1 MEDNLSDNE
10 NMLQTQVDEETNVN
24 DSDDNEVYNDI
35 SEGVLEYSNKVNAD
49 LIIIMTQKELE
60 WSKFIIGTESQQ
72 IINNSDIPVCSIRP
86 TEKRDMTEYVI
97 Q

>member
-1 MEDNLSDNE
+1 ME
-10 NMLQTQVDEETNVN
+10 QVVEFIASHGINCTGEF
-24 DSDDNEVYNDI
+24 YNHKDI
-35 SEGVLEYSNKVNAD
+35 SDGVLEYSKKVDAD

-86 TEKRDMTEYVI
+86 TEKRDLTEYVI

>member
-1 MEDNLSDNE
+1 MKKLERQME
-10 NMLQTQVDEETNVN
+10 QVVEFIGNHNIVCSGEFYSN
-24 DSDDNEVYNDI
+24 NDI

-72 IINNSDIPVCSIRP
+72 IINSSDIPVCSIRP